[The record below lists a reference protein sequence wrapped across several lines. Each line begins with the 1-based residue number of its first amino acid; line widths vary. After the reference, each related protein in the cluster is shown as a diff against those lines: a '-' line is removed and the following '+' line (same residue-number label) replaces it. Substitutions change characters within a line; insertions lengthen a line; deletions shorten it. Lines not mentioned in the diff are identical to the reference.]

1 MVESAQRRGRQ
12 YFGLLF
18 VVLLVAVNM
27 VVERIDSMAAVSSA
41 VLPAAIHRR
50 GGCSLTGQN
59 SRGYQSDQPLEQDLV
74 RLHSGGC
81 ESKQAGQEFLSVKDS
96 TRRRK
101 VSYYTEDA
109 SGFCVQCFI
118 GEQDLKRLLACGEKF
133 CMASS
138 IMMRES
144 SLLA

>member
-1 MVESAQRRGRQ
+1 MVP
-12 YFGLLF
+12 
-18 VVLLVAVNM
+18 LVAVNM

-41 VLPAAIHRR
+41 GLSAVIQRR
-50 GGCSLTGQN
+50 DGCALTGQN
-59 SRGYQSDQPLEQDLV
+59 SRGYQSDQPLGQDLV

-81 ESKQAGQEFLSVKDS
+81 ESKQAGEEFLSVKDS

-109 SGFCVQCFI
+109 IGFCVQCFI
-118 GEQDLKRLLACGEKF
+118 RAQDSERFLASGEIF

>member
-1 MVESAQRRGRQ
+1 
-12 YFGLLF
+12 
-18 VVLLVAVNM
+18 VAVNM

-101 VSYYTEDA
+101 VNRTAKLKQCKLDARREQWLSKGSQGVFLHPLCLNHILQFLDVKFLHTKYYL
-109 SGFCVQCFI
+109 QN
-118 GEQDLKRLLACGEKF
+118 
-133 CMASS
+133 
-138 IMMRES
+138 
-144 SLLA
+144 